1 MTETPSVRDVLNL
14 LLEAVTYPCIGN
26 TDWEDAAEME
36 ARALAM
42 APQAIGSPDDPPE
55 FRIWLDTLRKPNV
68 NNDDRDLVFDAM
80 HGYLSALKRERF
92 M

>member
-1 MTETPSVRDVLNL
+1 M
-14 LLEAVTYPCIGN
+14 
-26 TDWEDAAEME
+26 AA
-36 ARALAM
+36 
-42 APQAIGSPDDPPE
+42 QAIGSPDDPPE

-68 NNDDRDLVFDAM
+68 NNDDRDLVLDAM

>member
-1 MTETPSVRDVLNL
+1 
-14 LLEAVTYPCIGN
+14 
-26 TDWEDAAEME
+26 
-36 ARALAM
+36 M